1 MRLQIALLSL
11 PWSIG
16 WMALSFL
23 ARCLFV
29 YPAMVT
35 DSPPSFPSSSSP
47 PPSPVQIWHVFVFL
61 LHFLSSLS
69 NTRPLSAVRSGVI
82 WKKTNRTAVF
92 SRETTP
98 YFCLAHDKMEN
109 SILRLFRLLQTI
121 IPASGLPRRRAM
133 EGLRWKILVL
143 KFTMSRWTFC
153 DFSDGTWRNH
163 ELWHPD
169 LNTRG

>member
-1 MRLQIALLSL
+1 MISKTESGWVGYREKYRVAGRVRVPAGHCLSLLLSDYHHYISLPCVWIGMRLQIALLSL

-92 SRETTP
+92 SRETVP
-98 YFCLAHDKMEN
+98 
-109 SILRLFRLLQTI
+109 
-121 IPASGLPRRRAM
+121 
-133 EGLRWKILVL
+133 
-143 KFTMSRWTFC
+143 
-153 DFSDGTWRNH
+153 
-163 ELWHPD
+163 
-169 LNTRG
+169 